1 MNGRRNNPSLSFI
14 RSDIRFQSIPIY
26 TKKRK
31 EKSCYML
38 YQRRNKT
45 PRGGRGGGNRGN
57 RGNRSARTRQRKR
70 RNSNSPEFG
79 AMGARWRRDGDG
91 DNENKQKKKKTGQQ
105 RTARRGGGTMRR
117 CDGSRLRRPSRSS
130 IDSFIH
136 SILQHSSAQIQI
148 VCRTRSYRSLS
159 CRITVPYHTIQYNT
173 VTVRV
178 LTMIR
183 HSQALHA
190 ISKTCMNFIVTRS
203 ARVG

>member
-1 MNGRRNNPSLSFI
+1 MAGETI
-14 RSDIRFQSIPIY
+14 RVSVSSDLISDSSPFRFTQ
-26 TKKRK
+26 RK
-31 EKSCYML
+31 EKKRAATCFIKDETRL
-38 YQRRNKT
+38 Q
-45 PRGGRGGGNRGN
+45 GGGAAVGIVGIVGIDPRARDKENGETATV
-57 RGNRSARTRQRKR
+57 RSSERWARDG
-70 RNSNSPEFG
+70 G
-79 AMGARWRRDGDG
+79 AMETATTRTNR
-91 DNENKQKKKKTGQQ
+91 KKKKTGQQ